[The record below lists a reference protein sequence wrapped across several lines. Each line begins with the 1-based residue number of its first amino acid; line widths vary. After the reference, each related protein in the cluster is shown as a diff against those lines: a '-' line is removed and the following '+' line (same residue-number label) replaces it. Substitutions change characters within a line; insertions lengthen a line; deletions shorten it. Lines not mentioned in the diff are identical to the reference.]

1 MVFAL
6 NESTIELFRLV
17 ASEAFPSLKK
27 MGSIAGRLSQGT
39 EKSGWFFYSCEVLFS
54 SGLPSRGVELHSIPH
69 HIVEQ
74 IVVEDDTFTRAGV
87 FDVKDQIRNAVV
99 R

>member
-1 MVFAL
+1 M
-6 NESTIELFRLV
+6 
-17 ASEAFPSLKK
+17 K
-27 MGSIAGRLSQGT
+27 MGSIAGVCHKAQK
-39 EKSGWFFYSCEVLFS
+39 KSGRFFYSCEVLFEFGTSVPS
-54 SGLPSRGVELHSIPH
+54 SELHSIPH

-74 IVVEDDTFTRAGV
+74 IVVEDGILPRTGV